1 MNQLDRKATRFTQ
14 WGPAS
19 ALALSLAVGFSWLGS
34 PSAAFAQQGSAP
46 SPPPAKSTQNQPA
59 GTPNSSKTDDSKTA
73 THITPDQAKQLFALV
88 DELIKFSSDESG
100 LPIKSTVKR
109 TLTTQAAVEAYLEV
123 KFNEDESAKRLERD
137 EIVLKKFGL
146 LDRDFELKPFLLALL
161 KEQIEAYYDSK
172 TKTVNLL
179 DWVDVDE
186 QKPVLAHELTHALQD
201 QHSDLEKWDDQ
212 TPDDVSTDAPGDVDH
227 LARDEMDTARDAVAE
242 GQATAVMMDYV
253 LKPMGKSLVK
263 DPEIMDRLKDQMT
276 SSENSPVM
284 ARAPLL
290 LSESMLF
297 PYREGLSFEQDI
309 WMDQGQSAAFA
320 GALDRPP
327 TSSWEIINPRVYE
340 QKQIPAIPLLP
351 NFHPITDK
359 LYQPYDIGQ
368 VGQLDLHI
376 LAELFGGDATAT
388 DLTPAWN
395 GGIYWAGQSRSATT
409 PAAQNSTKSL
419 SLFYLS
425 AWKSGASAK
434 GFAKMYAGNLGR
446 KYSNVHLVTSASAT
460 ATSNDGTEEE
470 VYSTNEGPVVITV
483 RGKLVFV
490 AESFPLDMARKL
502 TALILDAQGGG
513 ELRMASLPGSRAI
526 RADSHAIRADSN
538 AMAQPLQAADLRTS
552 KPALQPLSGSL
563 VHFFGECGVLKA
575 EVDALMKA
583 AQ

>member
-1 MNQLDRKATRFTQ
+1 MNQLELKAIRWTRR
-14 WGPAS
+14 GLVL
-19 ALALSLAVGFSWLGS
+19 ALAVVIAWLGT
-34 PSAAFAQQGSAP
+34 PATAFAQQGSTGSAP
-46 SPPPAKSTQNQPA
+46 AAGSNKNPGSGQAADSKST
-59 GTPNSSKTDDSKTA
+59 G
-73 THITPDQAKQLFALV
+73 HITPEQAKQLFALV
-88 DELIKFSSDESG
+88 DELLKFSSDETG

-109 TLTTQAAVEAYLEV
+109 TLTTRAAVEAYLEE
-123 KFNEDESAKRLERD
+123 KFNEDESARRMERD

-146 LDRDFELKPFLLALL
+146 LDRDFELKPFMLALL

-172 TKTVNLL
+172 TKTVNML
-179 DWVDVDE
+179 DWVDVDD

-212 TPDDVSTDAPGDVDH
+212 TPDDVSTDAAGDQDH

-263 DPEIMDRLKDQMT
+263 DPEIMERLKDQMT

-309 WMDQGQSAAFA
+309 WMDQGQTAAFA

-327 TSSWEIINPRVYE
+327 TSTWEIINPRVYE
-340 QKQIPAIPLLP
+340 QKQMPAIPLLP
-351 NFHPITDK
+351 NFHALTDK
-359 LYQPYDIGQ
+359 LYRPYDIGQ

-376 LAELFGGDATAT
+376 LAELFGGDAAAT

-395 GGIYWAGQSRSATT
+395 GGLYWAGQLRSATT
-409 PAAQNSTKSL
+409 PAAQDNTNSL
-419 SLFYLS
+419 GLFYLS
-425 AWKSGASAK
+425 VWKSPVSARN
-434 GFAKMYAGNLGR
+434 FAKMYAGNLGR
-446 KYSNVHLVTSASAT
+446 KYSNVRLDTSASVTAT
-460 ATSNDGTEEE
+460 ANDGAIEQ
-470 VYSTNEGPVVITV
+470 VFSTSEGPVVITV

-490 AESFPLDMARKL
+490 AESFPIDISRKL

-513 ELRMASLPGSRAI
+513 ELRMASLPGSHAVGADPRA
-526 RADSHAIRADSN
+526 N
-538 AMAQPLQAADLRTS
+538 APGLLPVDLRS
-552 KPALQPLSGSL
+552 SPALRPLSGDL
-563 VHFFGECGVLKA
+563 VRFFGECGMMKA
-575 EVDALMKA
+575 EVDALMGA
-583 AQ
+583 AK